1 MRINEPDVVAELQGL
16 YPVYETALVTNDVKK
31 LTELFWNS
39 PLATRFG
46 ITENLHGYEEIA
58 AFRQGRGVLNLERKI
73 RRLDIVALGPDHG
86 QINLEFERMV
96 EGRLLHGRQ
105 SQLWVRFAQGWRI
118 VSAHVS
124 VMGYP

>member
-1 MRINEPDVVAELQGL
+1 MRINEPDVVTELQAL

-46 ITENLHGYEEIA
+46 LTENLHGYEEIA
-58 AFRQGRGVLNLERKI
+58 AFRQGRPALNLARRI
-73 RRLDIVALGPDHG
+73 RRLEIVALGPDHG

-96 EGRLLHGRQ
+96 EGRLLQGRQ
-105 SQLWVRFAQGWRI
+105 SQLWVRFAEGWRI

-124 VMGYP
+124 VLG